1 MTGYSL
7 EIRNGRMMK
16 ARKEKKLEWI
26 FNSIRDDRMLFDR
39 KLSSLIVLVVIFMG
53 NDKLLF

>member
-1 MTGYSL
+1 
-7 EIRNGRMMK
+7 MK